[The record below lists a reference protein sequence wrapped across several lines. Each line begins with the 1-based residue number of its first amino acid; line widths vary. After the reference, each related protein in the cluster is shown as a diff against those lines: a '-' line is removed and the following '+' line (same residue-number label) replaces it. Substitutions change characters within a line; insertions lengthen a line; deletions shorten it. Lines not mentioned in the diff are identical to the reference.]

1 MRFEK
6 STRAEHAYLQLDGEA
21 ARAPAQWRAP
31 LGKHPA
37 LIWLLVAAGFLVAAG
52 LSLATGIEARD
63 TAAVDG
69 EAARRPPVRCGSV
82 LSPARWST
90 DTWDDNAVRW
100 HTRVCDTARITR
112 LGWTGIFGTGGM
124 TMLIVAVGVGT
135 RRRTGSAPGPGSP

>member
-6 STRAEHAYLQLDGEA
+6 SMRAEHAHLQLDGEA

-31 LGKHPA
+31 LGGHPA

-52 LSLATGIEARD
+52 LSLWTGIEARD
-63 TAAVDG
+63 AAAVDG
-69 EAARRPPVRCGSV
+69 EGARRPPVQCGSV
-82 LSPARWST
+82 LSPARWSA
-90 DTWDDNAVRW
+90 DKWDDTAVQW

-124 TMLIVAVGVGT
+124 AVLIVAVGVGA
-135 RRRTGSAPGPGSP
+135 RRRDGSVPGPGSP

>member
-6 STRAEHAYLQLDGEA
+6 STRAEHAYLRLDGEV

-31 LGKHPA
+31 LGGHPA
-37 LIWLLVAAGFLVAAG
+37 LIWLLVAAGFLVAAV
-52 LSLATGIEARD
+52 LSLSTGIEARD
-63 TAAVDG
+63 TAAADRG
-69 EAARRPPVRCGSV
+69 GAKRPPVQCGSV
-82 LSPARWST
+82 LSPARWSV
-90 DTWDDNAVRW
+90 DVWDEVGVEW

-135 RRRTGSAPGPGSP
+135 RRRAGSTSGPHPR